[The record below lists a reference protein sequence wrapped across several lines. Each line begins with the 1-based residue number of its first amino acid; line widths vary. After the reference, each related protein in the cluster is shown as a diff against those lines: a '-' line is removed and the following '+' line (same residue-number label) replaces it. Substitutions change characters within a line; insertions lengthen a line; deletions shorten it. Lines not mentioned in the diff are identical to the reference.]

1 MQYNFALFFG
11 LAVQMYESTLVA
23 DDSPYDQFMDGNPN
37 AISPQAI
44 LGVDLFRSQT
54 RGQCINCHE
63 GAELTGASVRQVR
76 ASPTR
81 VRDRQIADR
90 GFNNIAVMGTIQD
103 LGLGAKDDLGNW
115 LSTVKR
121 LNPPPPEP
129 IVVDGAFKVPGL
141 RNVELTAPYFRNGG
155 QLDLP
160 AVLEFYNH
168 GGDSHEEMKT
178 LDGIFIEPMPFL
190 NLSTEERQAL
200 EAFLVSLTDERV
212 RFQQAPFD
220 HPQLFVPNGP
230 GAPRTIMPG
239 DQLAEVPPV
248 GRFGGPPQKR
258 FLEP

>member
-1 MQYNFALFFG
+1 LIIFQDRGGGANG
-11 LAVQMYESTLVA
+11 
-23 DDSPYDQFMDGNPN
+23 DDRGQRAFS
-37 AISPQAI
+37 
-44 LGVDLFRSQT
+44 GVDGSCFSVLEGELNQRIT
-54 RGQCINCHE
+54 RK
-63 GAELTGASVRQVR
+63 R
-76 ASPTR
+76 
-81 VRDRQIADR
+81 IAKVLE
-90 GFNNIAVMGTIQD
+90 IV
-103 LGLGAKDDLGNW
+103 GAKDDLGNW